1 MSQSIPAIPEA
12 LLPFSLRRT
21 SACGSAAHHSASRHS
36 QSWEG
41 TSEWNLPQALVGSV
55 ECDAP
60 SHGCEIQGW
69 KTPARPACVRA
80 GANWSRQ
87 MDIHQL
93 ELFLAVMDSPS
104 MTRAA
109 EKIHLSPGAVS
120 LQLHNL
126 ADELHTELFVRR
138 GKRLIPTPAALRLA
152 ERAKEVVKMMGHIQ
166 QEFENDLSKDIR
178 PFHFAT
184 GVTTLIY
191 QLGGPLRQLRKRYP
205 KAEIRVTVG
214 VTEEMVAGLLDRRFD
229 LALISLPVSETGLL
243 LIPLFDEELL
253 IVRPSANKVGSGH
266 IGTLRAPELA
276 GVPFLL
282 YPKRSN
288 VRMVIDRFF
297 NEIGVTL
304 QVLMEADD
312 TEAIKRLVESGFG
325 YSILPEHALRGR
337 SHFFQQ
343 FRVDGHRLT
352 RSLALAMARTDCP
365 RKLTESIA
373 NFLRSTLV
381 EG

>member
-1 MSQSIPAIPEA
+1 
-12 LLPFSLRRT
+12 
-21 SACGSAAHHSASRHS
+21 
-36 QSWEG
+36 
-41 TSEWNLPQALVGSV
+41 
-55 ECDAP
+55 
-60 SHGCEIQGW
+60 
-69 KTPARPACVRA
+69 
-80 GANWSRQ
+80 

-138 GKRLIPTPAALRLA
+138 GKRLVPTPAALRLA
-152 ERAKEVVKMMGHIQ
+152 ERAKEVVKLMGHIQ
-166 QEFENDLSKDIR
+166 HEFENDLSKDIR

-205 KAEIRVTVG
+205 NAEIRVTVG

-229 LALISLPVSETGLL
+229 LALISLPVSEAHLRL
-243 LIPLFDEELL
+243 VPLFDEELL
-253 IVRPSANKVGSGH
+253 IVRPSANKAGSGH
-266 IGTLRAPELA
+266 VSSLRASELSD
-276 GVPFLL
+276 VPFLL

-288 VRMVIDRFF
+288 VRLVIDRFF
-297 NEIGVTL
+297 RDIGVTPR
-304 QVLMEADD
+304 VLMEADD

-325 YSILPEHALRGR
+325 YSILPEHAVRGR
-337 SHFFQQ
+337 SQ
-343 FRVDGHRLT
+343 FLQKFRIEGHRLT
-352 RSLALAMARTDCP
+352 RSLALATAQTECP

-373 NFLRSTLV
+373 GFLRTTLV
-381 EG
+381 ET

>member
-1 MSQSIPAIPEA
+1 
-12 LLPFSLRRT
+12 
-21 SACGSAAHHSASRHS
+21 
-36 QSWEG
+36 
-41 TSEWNLPQALVGSV
+41 
-55 ECDAP
+55 
-60 SHGCEIQGW
+60 
-69 KTPARPACVRA
+69 
-80 GANWSRQ
+80 

-126 ADELHTELFVRR
+126 AEELNTELFVRR
-138 GKRLIPTPAALRLA
+138 GKRLVPTPAALRLA
-152 ERAKEVVKMMGHIQ
+152 EHAKEVVKRMGHIR
-166 QEFENDLSKDIR
+166 QEFENDLSKDVR

-205 KAEIRVTVG
+205 NAEIRVTVG

-229 LALISLPVSETGLL
+229 LALISLPVAEDH
-243 LIPLFDEELL
+243 LIITPLFERL
-253 IVRPSANKVGSGH
+253 I
-266 IGTLRAPELA
+266 
-276 GVPFLL
+276 
-282 YPKRSN
+282 
-288 VRMVIDRFF
+288 IDRFF
-297 NEIGVTL
+297 KEIGVTPH
-304 QVLMEADD
+304 VVMEADD

-325 YSILPEHALRGR
+325 HSVLPEHALRGR
-337 SHFFQQ
+337 SHFFQK

-373 NFLRSTLV
+373 GFLRTALV
-381 EG
+381 DG

>member
-1 MSQSIPAIPEA
+1 
-12 LLPFSLRRT
+12 
-21 SACGSAAHHSASRHS
+21 
-36 QSWEG
+36 
-41 TSEWNLPQALVGSV
+41 
-55 ECDAP
+55 
-60 SHGCEIQGW
+60 
-69 KTPARPACVRA
+69 
-80 GANWSRQ
+80 

-109 EKIHLSPGAVS
+109 ERIHLSPGAVS

-152 ERAKEVVKMMGHIQ
+152 ERAKEVVSMMGHIQ
-166 QEFENDLSKDIR
+166 QEFENDLSKDVR

-184 GVTTLIY
+184 GVATLIY
-191 QLGGPLRQLRKRYP
+191 QLGGALRQLRKRYP
-205 KAEIRVTVG
+205 NAEIRVTVG

-229 LALISLPVSETGLL
+229 LALISLPVSEAHLR

-253 IVRPSANKVGSGH
+253 IVRPSANKAGGGH
-266 IGTLRAPELA
+266 VSSLRASELSD
-276 GVPFLL
+276 VPFLL

-288 VRMVIDRFF
+288 VRLVIDRFF
-297 NEIGVTL
+297 RDIGVTPR
-304 QVLMEADD
+304 VLMEADD

-325 YSILPEHALRGR
+325 YSILPEHAVRGR
-337 SHFFQQ
+337 WRFLQK
-343 FRVDGHRLT
+343 FRIEGHRLT
-352 RSLALAMARTDCP
+352 RSLALATAQTECP

-373 NFLRSTLV
+373 AFLRTTLV
-381 EG
+381 ET

>member
-1 MSQSIPAIPEA
+1 MGKTGLSVSRASPPA
-12 LLPFSLRRT
+12 F
-21 SACGSAAHHSASRHS
+21 
-36 QSWEG
+36 
-41 TSEWNLPQALVGSV
+41 V
-55 ECDAP
+55 
-60 SHGCEIQGW
+60 
-69 KTPARPACVRA
+69 K
-80 GANWSRQ
+80 GANRSRS
-87 MDIHQL
+87 MDVHQL

-126 ADELHTELFVRR
+126 ADELNTELFVRR
-138 GKRLIPTPAALRLA
+138 GKKLVATPAALRLA
-152 ERAKEVVKMMGHIQ
+152 EHAKEVVRMMGHIQ
-166 QEFENDLSKDIR
+166 QLFENDLAKDVH

-191 QLGGPLRQLRKRYP
+191 QLGGPLRQLRKRFP
-205 KAEIRVTVG
+205 NAEIRVTGG
-214 VTEEMVAGLLDRRFD
+214 VTEEMVSGILDRRFD
-229 LALISLPVSETGLL
+229 LALISLPVSEANLR

-266 IGTLRAPELA
+266 VSSMRTAELA
-276 GVPFLL
+276 DIPFLL

-288 VRMVIDRFF
+288 VRLVIDKFF
-297 NEIGVTL
+297 AEIGVTPR
-304 QVLMEADD
+304 VIMEADD

-337 SHFFQQ
+337 SHFFQK
-343 FRVDGHRLT
+343 FRVAGHRLT
-352 RSLALAMARTDCP
+352 RGLALAMAKTDCP

-373 NFLRSTLV
+373 SFLSSTLV
-381 EG
+381 DGGAHRGST

>member
-1 MSQSIPAIPEA
+1 
-12 LLPFSLRRT
+12 
-21 SACGSAAHHSASRHS
+21 
-36 QSWEG
+36 
-41 TSEWNLPQALVGSV
+41 
-55 ECDAP
+55 
-60 SHGCEIQGW
+60 
-69 KTPARPACVRA
+69 
-80 GANWSRQ
+80 

-126 ADELHTELFVRR
+126 ADELHTELFVRS
-138 GKRLIPTPAALRLA
+138 GKRLIPTPAAQRLA
-152 ERAKEVVKMMGHIQ
+152 ERAKEVVRMMGHIQ
-166 QEFENDLSKDIR
+166 QEFENDLEKDIR

-184 GVTTLIY
+184 GVTTLIH

-214 VTEEMVAGLLDRRFD
+214 VTEEMIAGLLDRRFD
-229 LALISLPVSETGLL
+229 LALISLPVSEAKIR

-253 IVRPSANKVGSGH
+253 IVRPSTNKVGSGH
-266 IGTLRAPELA
+266 IGSLRASELA
-276 GVPFLL
+276 NVPFLL

-288 VRMVIDRFF
+288 VRLVIDGFF
-297 NEIGVTL
+297 SEIGVTPH
-304 QVLMEADD
+304 VLMEADD

-325 YSILPEHALRGR
+325 SSILPEHALRGR
-337 SHFFQQ
+337 SHFFQK
-343 FRVDGHRLT
+343 FRVEGRRLKRT
-352 RSLALAMARTDCP
+352 LALATARTECP

-373 NFLRSTLV
+373 SFLRATLV
-381 EG
+381 ED

>member
-1 MSQSIPAIPEA
+1 
-12 LLPFSLRRT
+12 
-21 SACGSAAHHSASRHS
+21 
-36 QSWEG
+36 
-41 TSEWNLPQALVGSV
+41 
-55 ECDAP
+55 
-60 SHGCEIQGW
+60 
-69 KTPARPACVRA
+69 
-80 GANWSRQ
+80 

-126 ADELHTELFVRR
+126 AGELHTELFVRR
-138 GKRLIPTPAALRLA
+138 GKKLVATPAALRLA
-152 ERAKEVVKMMGHIQ
+152 EHAKEVVKMMGRIQ
-166 QEFENDLSKDIR
+166 QLFENDLTKDVL

-191 QLGGPLRQLRKRYP
+191 QLGGPLRQLRKRFP
-205 KAEIRVTVG
+205 NAEIRVTVG

-229 LALISLPVSETGLL
+229 LALISLPVSETKLR

-253 IVRPSANKVGSGH
+253 IVRPSANKVGSSHVGSMQ
-266 IGTLRAPELA
+266 AKELA
-276 GVPFLL
+276 DVPFLL

-288 VRMVIDRFF
+288 VRVVIDKFF
-297 NEIGVTL
+297 AEIGVMPR
-304 QVLMEADD
+304 VLMEADD

-325 YSILPEHALRGR
+325 YSILPQHALRGS
-337 SHFFQQ
+337 SHFFHK
-343 FRVDGHRLT
+343 FRIAGHRLT
-352 RSLALAMARTDCP
+352 RTLALATAQTDCP

-373 NFLRSTLV
+373 GFLRNTLV
-381 EG
+381 DGESNGGAG

>member
-1 MSQSIPAIPEA
+1 
-12 LLPFSLRRT
+12 
-21 SACGSAAHHSASRHS
+21 
-36 QSWEG
+36 
-41 TSEWNLPQALVGSV
+41 
-55 ECDAP
+55 
-60 SHGCEIQGW
+60 
-69 KTPARPACVRA
+69 
-80 GANWSRQ
+80 
-87 MDIHQL
+87 MDVHQL

-120 LQLHNL
+120 LQLHKL

-138 GKRLIPTPAALRLA
+138 GKRLIPTPAALRLT
-152 ERAKEVVKMMGHIQ
+152 ELAKQVVKMMGHIQ
-166 QEFENDLSKDIR
+166 QAFENDLTRDVR

-184 GVTTLIY
+184 GVTTLIH

-205 KAEIRVTVG
+205 NAEVRVTVG

-229 LALISLPVSETGLL
+229 LALISLPVSEANLR

-253 IVRPSANKVGSGH
+253 VVRPSANKVGSGH
-266 IGTLRAPELA
+266 ISTMRASDLA
-276 GVPFLL
+276 EVPFLL

-288 VRMVIDRFF
+288 VRLVIDRFF
-297 NEIGVTL
+297 DELGVTPH
-304 QVLMEADD
+304 VLMEADD

-337 SHFFQQ
+337 SHFFQK
-343 FRVDGHRLT
+343 FRIAGHRLT
-352 RSLALAMARTDCP
+352 RSLALAMAQTECP

-373 NFLRSTLV
+373 TFLRAALV

>member
-1 MSQSIPAIPEA
+1 
-12 LLPFSLRRT
+12 
-21 SACGSAAHHSASRHS
+21 
-36 QSWEG
+36 
-41 TSEWNLPQALVGSV
+41 
-55 ECDAP
+55 
-60 SHGCEIQGW
+60 
-69 KTPARPACVRA
+69 
-80 GANWSRQ
+80 

-93 ELFLAVMDSPS
+93 QLFLAVMDSPS

-126 ADELHTELFVRR
+126 ADELHTDLFVRR

-152 ERAKEVVKMMGHIQ
+152 EHAKEVVRMMGHIQ
-166 QEFENDLSKDIR
+166 EVFENDLAKDTR

-191 QLGGPLRQLRKRYP
+191 QLGGPLRQLRKNFP

-214 VTEEMVAGLLDRRFD
+214 VTEEMITGLLERRFD
-229 LALISLPVSETGLL
+229 LALISLPVSEANLK

-253 IVRPSANKVGSGH
+253 VVRPSSNKVGSGH
-266 IGTLRAPELA
+266 VGSMRASELA
-276 GVPFLL
+276 DVPFLL

-288 VRMVIDRFF
+288 VRLVIDRFF
-297 NEIGVTL
+297 NEIGVTPR
-304 QVLMEADD
+304 VLMEADD

-337 SHFFQQ
+337 SHFFQK
-343 FRVDGHRLT
+343 FRVAGHRLT
-352 RSLALAMARTDCP
+352 RTLALAMAQTECP

-373 NFLRSTLV
+373 SFLRTTLV
-381 EG
+381 EGG

>member
-1 MSQSIPAIPEA
+1 
-12 LLPFSLRRT
+12 
-21 SACGSAAHHSASRHS
+21 
-36 QSWEG
+36 
-41 TSEWNLPQALVGSV
+41 
-55 ECDAP
+55 
-60 SHGCEIQGW
+60 
-69 KTPARPACVRA
+69 
-80 GANWSRQ
+80 
-87 MDIHQL
+87 MDVHQL

-152 ERAKEVVKMMGHIQ
+152 ERAKEVVKLMGHIQ
-166 QEFENDLSKDIR
+166 QEFENDVTKDVR

-191 QLGGPLRQLRKRYP
+191 QLGRPLRQLRARFP
-205 KAEIRVTVG
+205 QAEIRITVG

-229 LALISLPVSETGLL
+229 LALISLPVPEDNLQI
-243 LIPLFDEELL
+243 IPLFDEELL
-253 IVRPSANKVGSGH
+253 IVRPSMKKTASSH
-266 IGTLRAPELA
+266 IGTLRPAELA
-276 GVPFLL
+276 NVPFLL

-288 VRMVIDRFF
+288 VRRVIDGFF
-297 NEIGVTL
+297 KEIGV
-304 QVLMEADD
+304 QPKAQMEADD

-325 YSILPEHALRGR
+325 YSILPERALRGR
-337 SHFFQQ
+337 SHFFQK
-343 FRVDGHRLT
+343 FRVEGRRLT
-352 RSLALAMARTDCP
+352 RKLALAVVRTDSP

-373 NFLRSTLV
+373 NFLREALL
-381 EG
+381 EQK